1 MGMPFPHTYEL
12 AVKAA
17 NSPETKGS
25 RDMDL
30 WIETIAGS
38 LVKADSVTHVV
49 VRENPAEKTWDV
61 SVSASAAPALFA
73 SAATEAE
80 AKEIR
85 NSLVIELAAGNPGAG
100 ARIVQFSAEGQSVSA
115 YGLAA

>member
-1 MGMPFPHTYEL
+1 
-12 AVKAA
+12 
-17 NSPETKGS
+17 
-25 RDMDL
+25 MDL

-49 VRENPAEKTWDV
+49 VRENTAGNSWDV

-73 SAATEAE
+73 SAATEAD
-80 AKEIR
+80 AKKIR
-85 NSLVIELAAGNPGAG
+85 NSLVIQLAAGSPESG
-100 ARIVQFSAEGQSVSA
+100 ARIIQFCADDRSVSA